1 MATVQSLFLAGSNF
15 SFLYASHFLL
25 SVFPLLAL
33 FAARSLYII
42 QPHLEVCVCVCVCV
56 CVYYTQQ
63 SADNEP
69 NKVMD
74 FPFRAM
80 AKQVLWREEHCLS

>member
-33 FAARSLYII
+33 FAARSLHII
-42 QPHLEVCVCVCVCV
+42 QPHLDVCVCVGSVSNSSNQISAK
-56 CVYYTQQ
+56 VYLHKSVISLNCTH
-63 SADNEP
+63 S
-69 NKVMD
+69 
-74 FPFRAM
+74 
-80 AKQVLWREEHCLS
+80 H